1 MSAQALNGLR
11 DYLTATLSIADM
23 NWLAA
28 ELKAFVRREE
38 AHPLKPY
45 ALEEL
50 NAMLDVAE
58 ADIAAGKGTPHE
70 EVMHEWDEEIAHM
83 EQEEAKLVAEAV

>member
-1 MSAQALNGLR
+1 MSTQALNGLR

-28 ELKAFVRREE
+28 ELTEYARKEE
-38 AHPLKPY
+38 HPQKPY
-45 ALEEL
+45 TMEEL

-58 ADIAAGKGTPHE
+58 ADIAAGRVIDDE
-70 EVMHEWDEEIAHM
+70 DAWDELD
-83 EQEEAKLVAEAV
+83 EALAREKEPQMAEAV

>member
-1 MSAQALNGLR
+1 MSTQALNGLR

-28 ELKAFVRREE
+28 ELAEFARKEE
-38 AHPLKPY
+38 HPQKPY
-45 ALEEL
+45 TMEEL

-58 ADIAAGKGTPHE
+58 ADIAAGRVIDDE
-70 EVMHEWDEEIAHM
+70 DAWDELDETLAHEKKSQM
-83 EQEEAKLVAEAV
+83 A